1 MPTKKRLPDLTKA
14 EFDVLRV
21 LWKSGRLSV
30 REVHDQVTENNS
42 WAYTTT
48 KTVMDRMVKKEFLKR
63 ESFHR
68 VFLYSSL
75 ISRPMGFARFISFF
89 SDNILEMDY
98 SAVMSLFGRSKALT
112 PEEIKE
118 LSSILKQDKNKET

>member
-1 MPTKKRLPDLTKA
+1 MPKKKQLPDLTKA
-14 EFDVLRV
+14 EFDILRV

-30 REVHDQVTENNS
+30 REVHDHVTENNS

-48 KTVMDRMVKKEFLKR
+48 KTVMDRMVKKELLKR

-68 VFLYSSL
+68 VFLYTPL
-75 ISRPMGFARFISFF
+75 ISRPLGFARFISFF
-89 SDNILEMDY
+89 SDSILEMDY

-118 LSSILKQDKNKET
+118 LSTILKQENKEK